1 MDRDMCKSADITER
15 QQDLICFLNKKYN
28 STHELVL
35 PNKQKKINPQ
45 YDQAFWSKRF
55 ARSPE
60 KQVQNSDF
68 KSFYRT
74 RTWFLY

>member
-1 MDRDMCKSADITER
+1 MDHDMCKSADITER

-45 YDQAFWSKRF
+45 YDQAFWSK
-55 ARSPE
+55 
-60 KQVQNSDF
+60 
-68 KSFYRT
+68 
-74 RTWFLY
+74 